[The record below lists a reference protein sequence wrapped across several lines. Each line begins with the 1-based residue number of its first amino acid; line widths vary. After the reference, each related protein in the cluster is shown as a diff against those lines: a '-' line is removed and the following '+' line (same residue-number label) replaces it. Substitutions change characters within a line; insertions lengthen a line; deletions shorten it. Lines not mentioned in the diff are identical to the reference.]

1 MKNIGDDALEDS
13 VCDEYFNNTL
23 KEIEKR
29 RTDGQSSF
37 FSRMFDFSGE
47 QRMEL
52 DLDYV
57 QAYDFVTDKIDSLTA
72 TELKLE
78 EEFELEQ

>member
-23 KEIEKR
+23 KEIER
-29 RTDGQSSF
+29 RKAEGQGSF
-37 FSRMFDFSGE
+37 FSRMFDFSGD
-47 QRMEL
+47 QRAEL
-52 DLDYV
+52 DTDYIH
-57 QAYDFVTDKIDSLTA
+57 AYDFVTDKIDSLTA

-78 EEFELEQ
+78 EEF